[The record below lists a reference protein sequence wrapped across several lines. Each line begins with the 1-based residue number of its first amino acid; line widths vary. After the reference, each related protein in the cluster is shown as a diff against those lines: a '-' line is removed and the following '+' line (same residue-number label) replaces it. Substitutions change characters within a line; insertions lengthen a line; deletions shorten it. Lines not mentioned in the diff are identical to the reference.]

1 MSAFAYNNEIDQDS
15 NITYLIN
22 SISSRDFLRI
32 IINLNPTEA
41 LYEIL
46 LNKWE
51 KNMKKIEMLKNE

>member
-1 MSAFAYNNEIDQDS
+1 MSAFAYNNEIDEDS

-46 LNKWE
+46 LNEWE
-51 KNMKKIEMLKNE
+51 KNMKKIEMLKK